1 MTTTAATTSG
11 RVALRP
17 LLEGEVLVSDDSPWD
32 DWGLRN
38 APPLTDLDR
47 LAVELDGTAVGNVSW
62 HPVFYG
68 PNLASRAYNI
78 GIGLGEAFRGQGIG
92 SQAQRLL
99 AEHLFATTDVV
110 RVEASTDV
118 GNLAERRAL
127 EKAGFTLEGILRSAQ
142 GRADGVHDL
151 ASYSL
156 LRVDLERCPGDTPI

>member
-1 MTTTAATTSG
+1 MTAPAAG

-17 LLEGEVLVSDDSPWD
+17 LREGEVLVSDDSPWD
-32 DWGLRN
+32 DWGLRD
-38 APPLTDLDR
+38 APPPRDLGR
-47 LAVELDGTAVGNVSW
+47 LVVELDGTAVGNLSW

-78 GIGLGEAFRGQGIG
+78 GIGLGEGFRGQGIG

-99 AEHLFATTDVV
+99 AEHLFATTDVL

-118 GNLAERRAL
+118 DNLAERRAL
-127 EKAGFTLEGILRSAQ
+127 AKAGFAFEGVLRSAQ

-156 LRVDLERCPGDTPI
+156 IRVDLER

>member
-1 MTTTAATTSG
+1 MTAPASG

-17 LLEGEVLVSDDSPWD
+17 RLEGEVQVSDDSPWD
-32 DWGLRN
+32 DWGLRD
-38 APPLTDLDR
+38 APPLTDLGR
-47 LAVELDGTAVGNVSW
+47 LVVELEGSPVGNVSW

-78 GIGLGEAFRGQGIG
+78 GIGLGEDFRGRGIG
-92 SQAQRLL
+92 SRAQRLL
-99 AEHLFATTDVV
+99 AEHLFATTDVL
-110 RVEASTDV
+110 RVEASTDIENV
-118 GNLAERRAL
+118 AERRAL

-156 LRVDLERCPGDTPI
+156 LRVDLER